1 VAILLGLLAA
11 LAYGSSDFA
20 AGLASRRLAAGP
32 VTGVTQA
39 LGVLTTAA
47 AVVLFPGAGPRTAAL
62 EWGALSGV
70 GSALGT
76 LSLYHGLAVARMTVV
91 ATLSAVLTAALP
103 VIAGVALGNQL
114 HLTSAAGIVLALPAI
129 ALVSWQRNPHDPRAA
144 RTSAIYGMLA
154 GVGFALLF
162 IALDRAGTRSGA
174 WPLLPGQV
182 VSLTLIAPFAY
193 RGLRRTGRPPLATTA
208 LTVGAGV
215 LSATANL
222 LFLAATGHGE
232 LAVVAVLTALY
243 PAITVLLARVWLSE
257 RWSRLQGAG
266 LVLSA
271 VAITLVTIGGA
282 G

>member
-1 VAILLGLLAA
+1 MGILLGLLAA
-11 LAYGSSDFA
+11 LSYGSSDFA
-20 AGLASRRLAAGP
+20 AGLASRRLSAGP

-47 AVVLFPGAGPRTAAL
+47 AVVLFPGAGPHPAAL
-62 EWGALSGV
+62 EWGALSGI

-91 ATLSAVLTAALP
+91 ATLSAVLTAAIP

-129 ALVSWQRNPHDPRAA
+129 ALVSWQRGSADPHGGRSGAV
-144 RTSAIYGMLA
+144 YGILA
-154 GVGFALLF
+154 GLGFAMLF
-162 IALDRAGTRSGA
+162 IALDQAHTRSGA
-174 WPLLPGQV
+174 WPLLPGQI
-182 VSLTLIAPFAY
+182 VSLVLIAPFAY
-193 RGLRRTGRPPLATTA
+193 RGLRHTARPTTA
-208 LTVGAGV
+208 TAALTIGAGV

-232 LAVVAVLTALY
+232 LAIVAVLTALY
-243 PAITVLLARVWLSE
+243 PAITVLFARMFLAE

-266 LVLSA
+266 LVLAA
-271 VAITLVTIGGA
+271 VAITLVTIG
-282 G
+282 